1 MKKVL
6 MFVLGSLMLNFAS
19 CYVPNRVV
27 TTEKN
32 NSVSGNFNSIG
43 IGGQLIMVKP
53 LVAELSITNYI
64 LDTFA
69 YDNRVNTTELFEVNN
84 AMVLFCNRNG
94 CDVVIHP
101 KYFIKKELTITKV
114 KVYSNSGVPNSIK
127 TTSSYDTIYYSGY
140 CGVYKNIRNYEAKDS
155 LILPFYVK

>member
-6 MFVLGSLMLNFAS
+6 MFVLGSLMLNFTS
-19 CYVPNRVV
+19 CYVPRKVV
-27 TTEKN
+27 TTEKDT
-32 NSVSGNFNSIG
+32 SVSGNFNSVG
-43 IGGQLIMVKP
+43 ISGQLIMVKP

-69 YDNRVNTTELFEVNN
+69 YDRVNTMEFFEVNN

-101 KYFIKKELTITKV
+101 KYFIKKESIITKV
-114 KVYSNSGVPNSIK
+114 KTYSNSGVPNSIK
-127 TTSSYDTIYYSGY
+127 TTSLKDTIYYSGY

-155 LILPFYVK
+155 LLLPFYVK